1 MQGIMEINAATIKEL
16 RDETG
21 ASIMMIKRALTEANG
36 DRKRAL
42 EVLKSL
48 GEVTADKKGSRET
61 HAGRV
66 EAYVHTGAR
75 VGVLLELR
83 SETDFV
89 SRNEQFG
96 KLVHDIAMHI
106 AAMAP
111 ESVEVLLEQ
120 PYIKD
125 ETKTIASLV
134 KAASANFGERLEI
147 KRFARYEL

>member
-1 MQGIMEINAATIKEL
+1 
-16 RDETG
+16 
-21 ASIMMIKRALTEANG
+21 
-36 DRKRAL
+36 
-42 EVLKSL
+42 
-48 GEVTADKKGSRET
+48 
-61 HAGRV
+61 
-66 EAYVHTGAR
+66 
-75 VGVLLELR
+75 
-83 SETDFV
+83 
-89 SRNEQFG
+89 
-96 KLVHDIAMHI
+96 MHI